1 MMPVPINPIVSGIV
15 APSKGV
21 EGRKSKVEIIT
32 ILSWSRKRSV
42 RLPFNFRLSTW
53 EMHPEPNVADVIFR
67 EAGFDRITERA
78 EKVIRV
84 AFGQIAARVEAMSL
98 GARQGLPVG

>member
-1 MMPVPINPIVSGIV
+1 
-15 APSKGV
+15 
-21 EGRKSKVEIIT
+21 
-32 ILSWSRKRSV
+32 
-42 RLPFNFRLSTW
+42 
-53 EMHPEPNVADVIFR
+53 MHPEPNVADVIFR